1 MNWMMMIFSD
11 QFLEINGA
19 EIWTGCL
26 MLEMKTGATLR
37 KANLIKHQVTTLT
50 ETELNQGSQFQQKQ
64 NTRMASQQVKQLK
77 NTYSPM
83 ETNK

>member
-37 KANLIKHQVTTLT
+37 KVNLIKHQVTILI
-50 ETELNQGSQFQQKQ
+50 EMELNQKNQYRQKQ
-64 NTRMASQQVKQLK
+64 NTRMASLQVKQLK

-83 ETNK
+83 ETKK